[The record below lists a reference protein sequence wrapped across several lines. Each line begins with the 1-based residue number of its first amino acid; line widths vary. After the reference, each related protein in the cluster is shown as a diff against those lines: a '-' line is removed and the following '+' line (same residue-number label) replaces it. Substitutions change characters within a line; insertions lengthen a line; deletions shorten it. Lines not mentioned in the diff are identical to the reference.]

1 MQAARIQAMRDS
13 LEQQLE
19 HCKSKEEAA
28 KVFSDTMSM
37 VSDKDPMKEYI
48 VAAYQDAYN
57 EFQKAG
63 NTSISRKN
71 HQMIINL
78 IL

>member
-1 MQAARIQAMRDS
+1 
-13 LEQQLE
+13 
-19 HCKSKEEAA
+19 
-28 KVFSDTMSM
+28 M

-57 EFQKAG
+57 EFQKSG
-63 NTSISRKN
+63 KYQHLPQN